1 VEVDD
6 VAADRWEARP
16 WPHNVLLTVDEHGQ
30 GALTRVYKKAVAT
43 AEAGG
48 RVVMVVQEAPRE
60 GEQKSFRAF
69 GHAAGWA
76 NATESAGSATPP
88 RLTDE
93 PPARQSAPLCAEEG

>member
-1 VEVDD
+1 
-6 VAADRWEARP
+6 
-16 WPHNVLLTVDEHGQ
+16 
-30 GALTRVYKKAVAT
+30 VYKKAVAT

-76 NATESAGSATPP
+76 NATESAYANTHAWAGGEEDPLRPPPSTGSAPPP
-88 RLTDE
+88 RPTDE
-93 PPARQSAPLCAEEG
+93 PSARQSAPLCAEEG